1 MEHFEVGGG
10 AILSPCE
17 RYRYALTRGAGAEH
31 AQRWA
36 CFVMLN
42 PSTAD
47 AIQDDP
53 TIRRC
58 LGFARR
64 ERCDALIVVNLFAWR
79 ATDPMQLMAADVR
92 DPVGPENAD
101 CVCEAVRLAHRT
113 GGPVVCAW
121 GAHGRYMDQDL
132 TVLGWLERL
141 RVPAMCLG
149 TTALGDPRHPL
160 YVRADAPLQPFVGRQ
175 PMRKYQ

>member
-1 MEHFEVGGG
+1 MEMFTIGGG

-17 RYRYALTRGAGAEH
+17 RYRYVLTRGAGAEQ

-58 LGFARR
+58 LGFSRR
-64 ERCDALIVVNLFAWR
+64 EHCDALIVVNLFAWR
-79 ATDPMQLMAADVR
+79 ATDPMDLVAYDVR
-92 DPVGPENAD
+92 DPVGTENGDYIRGA
-101 CVCEAVRLAHRT
+101 ALLAHRT

-121 GAHGRYMDQDL
+121 GAHGRYRNQDL
-132 TVLGWLERL
+132 AVLGWIEQLS
-141 RVPAMCLG
+141 VPTVCLG
-149 TTALGDPRHPL
+149 TTAFGDPRHPL
-160 YVRADAPLQPFVGRQ
+160 YVSRDAPLQPFVGRKASGRQ
-175 PMRKYQ
+175 Q